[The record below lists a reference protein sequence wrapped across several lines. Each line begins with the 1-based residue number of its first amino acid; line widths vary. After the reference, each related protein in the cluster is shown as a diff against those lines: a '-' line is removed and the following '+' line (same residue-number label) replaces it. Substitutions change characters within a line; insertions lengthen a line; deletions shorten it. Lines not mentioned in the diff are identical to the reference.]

1 MNLIDKLAV
10 AIMLLSPMFLS
21 AKTVVVDTLGGAK
34 SIAASPAD
42 LLRGEVSGV
51 RVSAL
56 DGSPNGHININIR
69 GLNTLRGDSQPLYIV
84 DGAVIGSSVNHNL
97 NAFYLSGGTT
107 INGDQL
113 PDYSGKYYTS
123 PLGNFNWLNSY
134 EIESVEVLKDLSATS
149 RYGMQG
155 ANGVVIIKTRKPVSG
170 SRNMWVQSN
179 VGTELPTREST
190 VFGKGIVTSHNV
202 GVNGIFGRNS
212 YYNVSG
218 FLRYDDSPVVNSN
231 SVTGGLAVN
240 IEMTASELFEF
251 GFHSF
256 LNYGDYVS
264 VTGANYIGTP
274 SLMTLA
280 RYPDAF
286 GAGDT
291 LQGWIDSYD
300 DEAIDYRTVNSVWLK
315 INFLRYLNLRL
326 TGGMDYQNQTRYLWF
341 GTGTSFGKDFSG
353 ATSILNNSLMNYN
366 FSGELNYDRSF
377 AVKHHLKAVLAYDL
391 NGNINKTNAMCG
403 TDFRNPALR
412 GKGLNG
418 SGSLHAIRKFS
429 RNYSRT
435 GGYAYVGY
443 DYDGCA
449 ALSASVKCESTA
461 RIDHEPM
468 CLPSAE
474 AFVNLG
480 RLFFHDSKAVSNLKI
495 TGGYGW
501 AGQESVLPYEYLSAY
516 VSDVPAIAKGT
527 EPYFDGACRLLSKEW
542 NVGLVAGFLND
553 RITMSLKYYDK
564 NTEDSFWLLNYGKI
578 MSNLWI
584 DSKDWT
590 VDHER
595 MSHIRNNGI
604 ESDAAFR
611 LIQTRNV
618 AWTVRA
624 NASYN
629 IHSVMSLDSA
639 DEKIRENVLPKFYG
653 GFGTVFSLYGF
664 TLDARFSGAAGFDII
679 NANKLLETGSTEI
692 LPEHYERGDY
702 LRLDCLTLA
711 YDIPVRLRWMKGVR
725 VNVSGHNLFTATDY
739 SGWNPDVN
747 CFGVTVR
754 NYGVDYGSFPV
765 FRTIVLGL
773 SLKF

>member
-1 MNLIDKLAV
+1 MNLINKLAV
-10 AIMLLSPMFLS
+10 AVMLLSPMLLS

-34 SIAASPAD
+34 SIATSPAE

-56 DGSPNGHININIR
+56 DGSPNGHLNMNIR

-84 DGAVIGSSVNHNL
+84 DDAVIGSSVNHNL
-97 NAFYLSGGTT
+97 NAFYINGGTT

-179 VGTELPTREST
+179 VGTELSTREGT
-190 VFGKGIVTSHNV
+190 AFRKGIVTSHNV

-264 VTGANYIGTP
+264 VTGANYIGAP
-274 SLMTLA
+274 SLMTLT
-280 RYPDAF
+280 RYPEAF
-286 GAGDT
+286 GVGDT

-300 DEAIDYRTVNSVWLK
+300 DETIDYRTVNSVWLK
-315 INFLRYLNLRL
+315 INILRYLNLRL

-341 GTGTSFGKDFSG
+341 GTDTSFGKDFSG

-377 AVKHHLKAVLAYDL
+377 SVKHHLKAVLAYDS

-418 SGSLHAIRKFS
+418 SGSLHAIRKFN
-429 RNYSRT
+429 RGYSRK
-435 GGYAYVGY
+435 GGYAYAGY
-443 DYDGCA
+443 DYDGYA
-449 ALSASVKCESTA
+449 GLSASVKCESTA
-461 RIDHEPM
+461 RMDHEPM
-468 CLPSAE
+468 WLPSSE
-474 AFVNLG
+474 AFINVE
-480 RLFFHDSKAVSNLKI
+480 RLFFRDTKTVSSLRI

-501 AGQESVLPYEYLSAY
+501 AGQEVVLPYEYLSTY
-516 VSDVPAIAKGT
+516 VSDVPTIAKGT

-542 NVGLVAGFLND
+542 NVGLSAGLFND
-553 RITMSLKYYDK
+553 RISMSLKYYDK
-564 NTEDSFWLLNYGKI
+564 KTEDSFWLLNYGKI
-578 MSNLWI
+578 MSNLWV
-584 DSKDWT
+584 DSTDWT

-595 MSHIRNNGI
+595 VSHIRNNGI
-604 ESDAAFR
+604 EADASFR
-611 LIQTRNV
+611 LVQTRNV
-618 AWTVRA
+618 DWTVRA

-629 IHSVMSLDSA
+629 IHSVLSLDSS
-639 DEKIRENVLPKFYG
+639 DEKVRENALPKVYG

-664 TLDARFSGAAGFDII
+664 TLEARFSGAAGFDII

-692 LPEHYERGDY
+692 LPEHSERGDY

-711 YDIPVRLRWMKGVR
+711 YDVPVKLRWMKGVR
-725 VNVSGHNLFTATDY
+725 VNVSSHNLFTATNY

-747 CFGVTVR
+747 SFGVTVR
-754 NYGVDYGSFPV
+754 NYGIDYGSFPV
-765 FRTIVLGL
+765 FRSVVLGL